1 MWRAF
6 RRLSPALKGNAIVTT
21 HAALKLFTPF
31 TREAI
36 KDAGFQLECLSQVN
50 LKTLR
55 KNILLDS
62 GSVFVDDMGLLRWSE
77 SSRYSPSDDEGDNVD
92 TGLSWEMRIKSMCDN
107 GSLVLVEDEMGGR
120 NLFIWE
126 YPLSFIKA
134 FDKVDV

>member
-36 KDAGFQLECLSQVN
+36 KDAGFQLVIDEELECLSQVN

-62 GSVFVDDMGLLRWSE
+62 GSVFVDA
-77 SSRYSPSDDEGDNVD
+77 
-92 TGLSWEMRIKSMCDN
+92 
-107 GSLVLVEDEMGGR
+107 LVR
-120 NLFIWE
+120 KF
-126 YPLSFIKA
+126 
-134 FDKVDV
+134 

>member
-1 MWRAF
+1 M
-6 RRLSPALKGNAIVTT
+6 TT

-62 GSVFVDDMGLLRWSE
+62 GSVFVDA
-77 SSRYSPSDDEGDNVD
+77 
-92 TGLSWEMRIKSMCDN
+92 
-107 GSLVLVEDEMGGR
+107 LVRKFLMT
-120 NLFIWE
+120 
-126 YPLSFIKA
+126 
-134 FDKVDV
+134 KVITLTQDFHGKCG